1 MRKVMFKGARVS
13 WQGRTGT
20 VLYDSDEGWET
31 ASIEFDDEKGVVI
44 QKLKSELTYNTAEY
58 EAVLSSNV
66 REMISLAEELESS
79 AQYDNSDYSIRQTMD
94 DVAAKLRKLAAQ

>member
-1 MRKVMFKGARVS
+1 MRKAMSKGTRVI
-13 WQGRTGT
+13 WEGRTGT
-20 VLYDSDEGWET
+20 VT
-31 ASIEFDDEKGVVI
+31 ADYSENWKTAGVEFDDEKGVVI